1 MPYLCSRKGN
11 NNAKIWH
18 ILILTTIVKVART
31 SIIMNMNIT
40 MSTNLMNIIIMS
52 IR

>member
-1 MPYLCSRKGN
+1 MCRIFAPKL
-11 NNAKIWH
+11 AKIWH

-31 SIIMNMNIT
+31 SIIMNMTTT
-40 MSTNLMNIIIMS
+40 MSTNLMNIIMS